1 MFKQC
6 KSNAFF
12 AKVFDKLRK
21 SSTYLSIFSL
31 YLHQKTISNI
41 KLLGNMAAQKDNESN
56 QKSKR
61 KKTGGRKAGT
71 PNKVTK
77 SVRESLRDAIVGYL
91 NGSNEKGYSLEADL
105 YAIEEPAGRL
115 AMVAKFLPYAAPK
128 LQSVS
133 FNSDE
138 TRNLSV
144 EETFMKLEDDFEKQ
158 ETTINIK
165 NLKIVNNG

>member
-1 MFKQC
+1 
-6 KSNAFF
+6 
-12 AKVFDKLRK
+12 
-21 SSTYLSIFSL
+21 
-31 YLHQKTISNI
+31 
-41 KLLGNMAAQKDNESN
+41 MAAQKDKESN

-91 NGSNEKGYSLEADL
+91 NGSNENGYSLENDL
-105 YAIEEPAGRL
+105 YSIQEPAGRL
-115 AMVAKFLPYAAPK
+115 AMVAMFLPYAAPK

>member
-1 MFKQC
+1 
-6 KSNAFF
+6 
-12 AKVFDKLRK
+12 
-21 SSTYLSIFSL
+21 
-31 YLHQKTISNI
+31 
-41 KLLGNMAAQKDNESN
+41 MAAQKDNESN

-91 NGSNEKGYSLEADL
+91 NGNNEKGYSLEADL
-105 YAIEEPAGRL
+105 YAIPEPARRL
-115 AMVAKFLPYAAPK
+115 AMVAKFLPYTAPK

-138 TRNLSV
+138 IRNLSV
-144 EETFMKLEDDFEKQ
+144 EETFMKLEEDFEKR

>member
-1 MFKQC
+1 
-6 KSNAFF
+6 
-12 AKVFDKLRK
+12 
-21 SSTYLSIFSL
+21 
-31 YLHQKTISNI
+31 
-41 KLLGNMAAQKDNESN
+41 MAEQKDNNSEA
-56 QKSKR
+56 KGKR

-77 SVRESLRDAIVGYL
+77 SVRESLRDVLTSYI
-91 NGSNEKGYSLEADL
+91 NGTGINGNSLEADL
-105 YAIEEPAGRL
+105 GQIKEPAARL
-115 AMVAKFLPYAAPK
+115 AIIAKYLPYAAPK

-144 EETFMKLEDDFEKQ
+144 EEGFMKLEEDFEKR